1 MPEVAERPALVMAAY
16 KISLFGNLSII
27 SAPSS
32 LFQKVAFWRPLTV
45 RSQNF
50 GRQNFFPLA
59 MATKMVTAWST
70 DNTGWLV
77 YIFNLVFLNF

>member
-45 RSQNF
+45 KWSPSPDFRQNF

-59 MATKMVTAWST
+59 MATKMGHS
-70 DNTGWLV
+70 LEH
-77 YIFNLVFLNF
+77 